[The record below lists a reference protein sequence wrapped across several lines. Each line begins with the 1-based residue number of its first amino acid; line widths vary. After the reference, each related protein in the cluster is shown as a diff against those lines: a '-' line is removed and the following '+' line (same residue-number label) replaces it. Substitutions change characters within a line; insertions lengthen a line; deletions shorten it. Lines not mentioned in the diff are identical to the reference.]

1 MVRIKKNRKDY
12 HNIKF
17 CSDFHYGH
25 DKEFLYG
32 KRGFVNPYE
41 HMLWLERQLDG
52 LDKND
57 LLIVLGDVGL
67 SVGPQPIIDFIRS
80 FKCET
85 LMVWGNHNSGV
96 KQLYD
101 AALPEE
107 LQDHEVY
114 PLNITHN
121 VTMLGDSAMLIIDNK
136 RYYLTHMCPLVWP
149 ELSRG
154 AVAICGHSH
163 GSLKGINAY
172 ASPDDV
178 YGQILDCGVENAMS
192 ANGTAFFDIEEVDT
206 ILAGRKKGGLDHH

>member
-1 MVRIKKNRKDY
+1 MVRIKKNRKNY
-12 HNIKF
+12 NRIKF

-32 KRGFVNPYE
+32 KRGFVNPNE
-41 HMLWLERQLDG
+41 HELWLERQLDS
-52 LDKND
+52 LDEND

-67 SVGPQPIIDFIRS
+67 SVGAQPIIDFIRG

-101 AALPEE
+101 AALPEGFKE
-107 LQDHEVY
+107 HEVY
-114 PLNITHN
+114 PLQITHN
-121 VTMLGDSAMLIIDNK
+121 VTMLGDSAMLQVDRK
-136 RYYLTHMCPLVWP
+136 LYYLTHMCPLVWP
-149 ELSRG
+149 ELNRG

-163 GSLKGINAY
+163 GSLKGINAHT
-172 ASPDDV
+172 SPDDV